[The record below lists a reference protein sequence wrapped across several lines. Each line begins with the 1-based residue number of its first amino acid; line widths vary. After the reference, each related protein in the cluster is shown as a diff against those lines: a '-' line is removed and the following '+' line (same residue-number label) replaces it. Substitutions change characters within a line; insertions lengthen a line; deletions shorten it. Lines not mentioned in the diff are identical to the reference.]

1 MQRTKELS
9 VHTFLSV
16 HCPEKPAKNSSAAEG
31 SHVPVS
37 APLPLSILAAEKRE
51 KKITV
56 NLWKR
61 VLRERNYWKHIAEL
75 NRRTKASNLKQL
87 AEDAG

>member
-1 MQRTKELS
+1 VSTHSYQCTAQRSQQKTHLLQRDL
-9 VHTFLSV
+9 TCQFLLLYHYQSWQQ
-16 HCPEKPAKNSSAAEG
+16 K
-31 SHVPVS
+31 
-37 APLPLSILAAEKRE
+37 KRE

-75 NRRTKASNLKQL
+75 NRRTKASSLKQL